1 MEPGALEGA
10 FGEEAEGEGRK
21 LQAEGAESSKAQRE
35 FAAPWGLEN
44 NGEKAG
50 AWDGVV
56 RRESPGEFSREVRSL
71 PVFRAQGKRI
81 HGGPQITCLNV

>member
-50 AWDGVV
+50 ARDGVV
-56 RRESPGEFSREVRSL
+56 RRERWRGGQSKTLQGAKAMQPTAPCIPSSLSP
-71 PVFRAQGKRI
+71 
-81 HGGPQITCLNV
+81 